1 MSKSLIADSGST
13 KTEWT
18 LLENNMVVRSLY
30 TEGINP
36 NQANEE
42 VIAKMLLKTEL
53 RSFAPTHIYF
63 YGSGCGSASGKN
75 IVRNAL
81 DALFTN
87 AEITIESDLFA
98 AARALCG
105 TEKGIVAIMGTGSSS
120 CLYDGVKVIEQRPS
134 LGFILGDEG
143 SGAVLG
149 RMFVRK
155 LLYGE
160 LSKEVTDKFYEEFP
174 IDKEAIIARVYREPY
189 PNRFLA
195 TFAGFIAE
203 HKHQAAVN
211 EIIRENFNGFIRS
224 HISKYTD
231 AKKLPVHFTGSIAHY
246 FGEEMKGLLQWNGYI
261 AGKTEQSPMQGLIRY
276 HQMNYR

>member
-1 MSKSLIADSGST
+1 MKVLLADSGST

-36 NQANEE
+36 NQATDE
-42 VIAKMLLKTEL
+42 VIARMLLKTEL
-53 RSFAPTHIYF
+53 RGLAPNQIYF
-63 YGSGCGSASGKN
+63 YGSGCGSASGKS
-75 IVRNAL
+75 IVRGAL
-81 DALFTN
+81 EALFTS

-105 TEKGIVAIMGTGSSS
+105 SEKGIVAILGTGSSS
-120 CLYDGVKVIEQRPS
+120 CLYDGTKIIEQRPS

-149 RMFVRK
+149 KMFIRK

-160 LSKEVTDKFYEEFP
+160 LPAELTKKFYEEFP
-174 IDKEAIIARVYREPY
+174 IDKDAIISRVYREPY

-195 TFAGFIAE
+195 TFAGFIAQ
-203 HKHQAAVN
+203 HKQHAAIN

-224 HISKYTD
+224 QLCGYTN
-231 AKKLPVHFTGSIAHY
+231 AKSYPVHFTGSVARY
-246 FGEEMKGLLQWNGYI
+246 FADEMTGLLQWNSFI
-261 AGKTEQSPMQGLIRY
+261 LGKIEQSPMQGLIHY
-276 HQMNYR
+276 HQAHHK

>member
-1 MSKSLIADSGST
+1 MKILLADSGST

-18 LLENNMVVRSLY
+18 LLEDNIVVRSCY

-36 NQANEE
+36 NQAKDE

-53 RSFAPTHIYF
+53 RSYAPNQIFF
-63 YGSGCGSASGKN
+63 YGSGCGSAGGKA
-75 IVRNAL
+75 IVKSAL
-81 DALFTN
+81 DAIFPT
-87 AEITIESDLFA
+87 AEITIDSDLFA

-105 TEKGIVAIMGTGSSS
+105 SDKGIVAIMGTGSSS
-120 CLYDGVKVIEQRPS
+120 CMYDGVRIVEQRPS

-149 RMFVRK
+149 KMFIRK

-160 LSKEVTDKFYEEFP
+160 LPKELTEKFHEEFQ

-195 TFAGFIAE
+195 TFAGFIAQ
-203 HKHQAAVN
+203 HKQQAAIN
-211 EIIRENFNGFIRS
+211 EIIRENFNSFIRS
-224 HISKYTD
+224 HLSRYTD
-231 AKKLPVHFTGSIAHY
+231 SKKLPIHFTGSIAHH
-246 FGEEMKGLLQWNGYI
+246 FAEEMSGLLQWNGYTMGNI
-261 AGKTEQSPMQGLIRY
+261 EQSPMQGLIRY
-276 HQMNYR
+276 HQANWR

>member
-1 MSKSLIADSGST
+1 MKVLLADSGST

-18 LLENNMVVRSLY
+18 LLEDNMVVKSIY

-36 NQANEE
+36 NQANED
-42 VIAKMLLKTEL
+42 VIAKMLLKTDV
-53 RSFAPTHIYF
+53 RSLAPSQIYF
-63 YGSGCGSASGKN
+63 YGSGCGSPTGKN

-81 DALFTN
+81 EALFTKVQ
-87 AEITIESDLFA
+87 ITIESDLVA

-105 TEKGIVAIMGTGSSS
+105 SERGIVAIMGTGSSS
-120 CLYDGVKVIEQRPS
+120 CLYDGVKIIEQRPS

-149 RMFVRK
+149 KMFIKK

-160 LSKEVTDKFYEEFP
+160 LPEDVTKKFYEEFP
-174 IDKEAIIARVYREPY
+174 IDKDAIINRVYREPY

-195 TFAGFIAE
+195 TFAGFIAQ
-203 HKHQAAVN
+203 HKQLSAVN
-211 EIIRENFNGFIRS
+211 EIIRDNFNGFIRG

-231 AKKLPVHFTGSIAHY
+231 AKKVPVHFTGSIAKY
-246 FGEEMKGLLQWNGYI
+246 FGEEMMGLLQWNGYI
-261 AGKTEQSPMQGLIRY
+261 PGKIEQSPMPGLILY
-276 HQMNYR
+276 HQSNFK